1 MNTKH
6 ALFAETYLANGRNA
20 TQAYISVFQTKSE
33 SVARTNASRLLTNA
47 NVAEYIRLK
56 TRTLS
61 EKLGITSE
69 SQLLD
74 LQEIKEKCMQT
85 ESFEFDPTNAIKAIE
100 VQNRMLG
107 LNEPDQLKIESVSLT
122 AVLQALKSD
131 GNATD

>member
-47 NVAEYIRLK
+47 NVAEYIKLK

-74 LQEIKEKCMQT
+74 LQDIKEKCMQT
-85 ESFEFDPTNAIKAIE
+85 ESFGFDPANAIKAIE
-100 VQNRMLG
+100 TQNRMLG
-107 LNEPDQLKIESVSLT
+107 LNEPDQLKIESVSL
-122 AVLQALKSD
+122 ASVLQALKSD